1 MRLIDADALEKR
13 FEYLETFENDLVHKV
28 TEEEKGMR
36 IAYHLAKYE
45 THVAPTI
52 DTESLRPQWIPFT
65 WRETTAEDGIDPE
78 EFPLM
83 ACGELPENGQDILV
97 TNGDRVWS
105 DTFWDDA
112 GLYLD
117 SCIDL
122 VEYVEAWMPLPEPY
136 TAKVEDDDNARRVKP
151 LEFDRFKNDTLKD
164 AQPTTPAH
172 WEKADIPLPYQMR
185 TVPTPS
191 GTFAHREMYV
201 CSACDGYND
210 KNTQYCPHC
219 GAKMD
224 RKDGNG

>member
-13 FEYLETFENDLVHKV
+13 FEHLATVGNDLVHKV

-36 IAYHLAKYE
+36 TAYRLAKYE
-45 THVAPTI
+45 THVAPAI
-52 DTESLRPQWIPFT
+52 APESLRPQWIPVT
-65 WRETTAEDGIDPE
+65 DRLPE
-78 EFPLM
+78 EKQRVLVR
-83 ACGELPENGQDILV
+83 CKTVGTTVGWRLWGEWMTDL
-97 TNGDRVWS
+97 GDGGSEVAHW
-105 DTFWDDA
+105 
-112 GLYLD
+112 L
-117 SCIDL
+117 
-122 VEYVEAWMPLPEPY
+122 PLPEPH
-136 TAKVEDDDNARRVKP
+136 TA
-151 LEFDRFKNDTLKD
+151 D
-164 AQPTTPAH
+164 AEENEGVQPAH
-172 WEKADIPLPYQMR
+172 WEKTDIPLPYQMR

>member
-13 FEYLETFENDLVHKV
+13 FEHLETFENDLVHKV

-136 TAKVEDDDNARRVKP
+136 TA
-151 LEFDRFKNDTLKD
+151 D
-164 AQPTTPAH
+164 AEENEGVQPAH

-219 GAKMD
+219 GARMD

>member
-13 FEYLETFENDLVHKV
+13 FEHLATVGNDLVHKV

-36 IAYHLAKYE
+36 TAYRLAKYE
-45 THVAPTI
+45 THVAPAI
-52 DTESLRPQWIPFT
+52 APESLQPQWIPVAERMPQEHQIVVGWTKDNPFSCYRAEVVT
-65 WRETTAEDGIDPE
+65 W
-78 EFPLM
+78 
-83 ACGELPENGQDILV
+83 NGKGWVFVYAQRYV
-97 TNGDRVWS
+97 TNVK
-105 DTFWDDA
+105 
-112 GLYLD
+112 Y
-117 SCIDL
+117 
-122 VEYVEAWMPLPEPY
+122 WMPLPEPY

-219 GAKMD
+219 GARMGEED
-224 RKDGNG
+224 PE